1 MYSIKETDK
10 PAKIINF
17 AANMKGLIAILPDVV
32 ANQIAAGE
40 VVQRPASAVKE
51 LLENAVDAK
60 ATLIKLWVKEGG
72 KTLIQI
78 QDNGTGMNETDAR
91 MCFERHATSKI
102 RESED
107 LFRLHTKGFRGE
119 ALATIAAIAKVN
131 LKTKTSD
138 QELGTEIQIEAGEVI
153 SQEVCNTPTGT
164 VFTIKNLFYN
174 VPARRKFLKSDGNE
188 FHHILEEF
196 TRVSLAH
203 PDIEFQLF
211 NNNVNVLTLKAGNFK
226 KRIVDLMGSSYE
238 KKLITIEENTELAS
252 IQGFIVKPEFAKK
265 KRGEQFF
272 LLNQRFIKS
281 PYLHNAI
288 VNAFSDLIPKDVHPG
303 YFINLEVPADKID
316 INIHPTKT
324 EVKFEDERYIY
335 AILQAAAR
343 KAIGSS
349 HITPSLDFNRETA
362 FDVPMKTDIRQVTP
376 PSIHVNPGYNPFK
389 ENSFSGKSSQ
399 TSYNQM
405 DFLLPE
411 EDISAL
417 LPSDDFSD
425 VESLATE
432 KPSKLIEENN
442 ESFNYF
448 QLNNQFI
455 AVNVNN
461 QLLIVHQ
468 NRAHARV
475 LFEKMQHSM
484 EHNSSATQMELFP
497 ESMELS
503 PLDYALFEEIAADL
517 MQIGFDIDPFGTNT
531 IVVRGIPTDAEG
543 IRAAEIIEHLLE
555 EYKNF
560 EVQQKTTQKEKIARI
575 LANKLAV
582 KSGIL
587 LNRMEVN
594 NLISDL
600 LQCKMPH
607 ISPSGKP
614 VFLNFTIEE
623 LQNKFQL

>member
-1 MYSIKETDK
+1 
-10 PAKIINF
+10 
-17 AANMKGLIAILPDVV
+17 MKGIIAILPDVV

-60 ATLIKLWVKEGG
+60 ATIIKLWVKEGG
-72 KTLIQI
+72 KSFIQI
-78 QDNGTGMNETDAR
+78 QDNGVGMDETDAR
-91 MCFERHATSKI
+91 LCFERHATSKI
-102 RESED
+102 KQSED
-107 LFRLHTKGFRGE
+107 LFNLSTKGFRGE

-131 LKTKTSD
+131 LKTK
-138 QELGTEIQIEAGEVI
+138 QESQTLGTEIQIEAGEVV
-153 SQEVCNTPTGT
+153 SQEPCSIPTGT
-164 VFTIKNLFYN
+164 TFTIKSLFYN
-174 VPARRKFLKSDGNE
+174 VPARRKFLKSDANE

-196 TRVSLAH
+196 TRVALAH
-203 PDIEFQLF
+203 PNVEFQLF
-211 NNNVNVLTLKAGNFK
+211 NNSVNVFTLKSGNFK
-226 KRIVDLMGSSYE
+226 KRIIDLMGVSYE
-238 KKLITIEENTELAS
+238 KKLITIEEQTELAN
-252 IQGFIVKPEFAKK
+252 IQGFLVKPEFAKK

-272 LLNQRFIKS
+272 LLNDRFIRS

-288 VNAFSDLIPKDVHPG
+288 SNAFSDLIPKDMQPG
-303 YFINLEVPADKID
+303 YFIKLEVPANKID
-316 INIHPTKT
+316 VNIHPTKT
-324 EVKFEDERYIY
+324 EVKFEDERFIY

-343 KAIGSS
+343 KAIGSN

-362 FDVPMKTDIRQVTP
+362 FDIPMKKDINLVTP
-376 PSIHVNPGYNPFK
+376 PSISFNPNYNPFK
-389 ENSFSGKSSQ
+389 EKSSYSAPSQTQ

-411 EDISAL
+411 EDINSFI
-417 LPSDDFSD
+417 PSEE
-425 VESLATE
+425 VNTIETNEIE
-432 KPSKLIEENN
+432 KPSKLLTNDNEN
-442 ESFNYF
+442 FKYF

-475 LFEKMQHSM
+475 LFEKMMLSM
-484 EHNSSATQMELFP
+484 EQNTAATQMELFP
-497 ESMELS
+497 ESVELS

-517 MQIGFDIDPFGTNT
+517 VQIGFDIDPFGTNT
-531 IVVRGIPTDAEG
+531 IVVRGIPADAEG
-543 IRAAEIIEHLLE
+543 IHAAEIIEHLLE

-560 EVQQKTTQKEKIARI
+560 EVQQKATQKEKIARI
-575 LANKLAV
+575 LANKLAIR
-582 KSGIL
+582 SGIM
-587 LNRMEVN
+587 LNSLEVN

-623 LQNKFQL
+623 LQQKFQL

>member
-1 MYSIKETDK
+1 MQVRFHLLK
-10 PAKIINF
+10 PAEIINF
-17 AANMKGLIAILPDVV
+17 AAGMKGTIAILPDVV

-78 QDNGTGMNETDAR
+78 QDNGMGMNETDAR

-102 RESED
+102 RQSED
-107 LFRLHTKGFRGE
+107 LFNLHTKGFRGE

-131 LKTKTSD
+131 LKTKPEGQD
-138 QELGTEIQIEAGEVI
+138 LGTEIQIEAGEVI
-153 SQEVCNTPTGT
+153 SQDVCSTSTGT
-164 VFTIKNLFYN
+164 IFTIKNLFYN
-174 VPARRKFLKSDGNE
+174 VPARRKFLKSDANE

-211 NNNVNVLTLKAGNFK
+211 NNNTNVLTLKSGNFK
-226 KRIVDLMGSSYE
+226 KRIVDLMGYTYE
-238 KKLITIEENTELAS
+238 KKLIAIEEKTELAS

-343 KAIGSS
+343 KAIGSH
-349 HITPSLDFNRETA
+349 HITPSLDFDRETA
-362 FDVPMKTDIRQVTP
+362 FDVPMKKDIHQVTP
-376 PSIHVNPGYNPFK
+376 PSISFNPSYNPFK
-389 ENSFSGKSSQ
+389 EQKSYTPSSNKQ
-399 TSYNQM
+399 YNQM
-405 DFLLPE
+405 DFMIPDEASIAMHSQE
-411 EDISAL
+411 EI
-417 LPSDDFSD
+417 PSLDAS
-425 VESLATE
+425 EIE
-432 KPSKLIEENN
+432 KPSKLIEQENEN
-442 ESFNYF
+442 FKYF

-455 AVNVNN
+455 VLKVND

-475 LFEKMQHSM
+475 LFEKMMLSM
-484 EHNSSATQMELFP
+484 ENNSAATQMELFP
-497 ESMELS
+497 ESIELS
-503 PLDYALFEEIAADL
+503 PLDYALFEEIAPEL
-517 MQIGFDIDPFGTNT
+517 LQIGFDIDPFGVNT
-531 IVVRGIPTDAEG
+531 IVVRGIPAEAEG
-543 IRAAEIIEHLLE
+543 IQASEIIEHLLE

-560 EVQQKTTQKEKIARI
+560 ELQQKTTQKEKIARI
-575 LANKLAV
+575 LANKLAI

-587 LNRMEVN
+587 LNSLEVN
-594 NLISDL
+594 SLISDL
-600 LQCKMPH
+600 LHCKMPH

-614 VFLNFTIEE
+614 VFLNFTVDE
-623 LQNKFQL
+623 LQQKFQL